1 MNYTFIIFIAMTG
14 AAALGFLF
22 AWALR
27 HHKSGTLKSEK
38 EDLARKLLDEK
49 MVVEKLRSELEFQ
62 QELKNSLQKKLQD
75 VENQALIVSQELQSL
90 NVTFEVLSDKH
101 RLLEQNQG
109 ENVREIDVIRE
120 VPVLVY
126 REPKRPMDRRTKAKE
141 LVKAFRKGYSK
152 SGSSTV
158 PPAT

>member
-27 HHKSGTLKSEK
+27 HHKSRTLKAEK
-38 EDLARKLLDEK
+38 EALARKLQDEK
-49 MVVEKLRSELEFQ
+49 LVLERLKTELEFQ
-62 QELKNSLQKKLQD
+62 QELKNSLQKKLHD
-75 VENQALIVSQELQSL
+75 VENQVLSTNQELKLL
-90 NVTFEVLSDKH
+90 NMAFEALSDKH
-101 RLLEQNQG
+101 RLLEQNQV